1 MWSIVEKKLP
11 PGLSKLFQGKNS
23 TRLIL
28 ILGIAGMALI
38 LLSSFLP
45 KLSSSKPKESGQ
57 ASTKLTAEEYTEKLE
72 KKVTDLAESISG
84 AGKVKVMITLEN
96 GVEYVYAN
104 SEKKTTDN
112 TQDYEDGSP
121 KKSTDK
127 GSMEQDV
134 IVIDGQDG
142 KQALVVTQ
150 REPTVKG
157 VVVVCEGGG
166 DINVKQSLTDAITT
180 ALNLK
185 SNRVTV
191 VQSAG

>member
-1 MWSIVEKKLP
+1 MELKLP
-11 PGLSKLFQGKNS
+11 KGLSKLVKGKNS

-28 ILGIAGMALI
+28 ILGILGMALI

-45 KLSSSKPKESGQ
+45 KQSSAKAAESGTT
-57 ASTKLTAEEYTEKLE
+57 TKLSADEYTEKLE
-72 KKVTDLAESISG
+72 QKVTSLAESICG

-112 TQDYEDGSP
+112 TQDYESGAP

-127 GSMEQDV
+127 GSLEQDV

-166 DINVKQSLTDAITT
+166 NINVKQSLTDAITT